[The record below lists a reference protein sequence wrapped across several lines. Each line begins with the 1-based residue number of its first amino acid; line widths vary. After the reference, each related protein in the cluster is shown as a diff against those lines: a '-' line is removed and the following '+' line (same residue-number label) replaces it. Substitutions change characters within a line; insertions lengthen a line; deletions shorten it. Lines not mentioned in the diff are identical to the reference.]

1 MPWQPSRHLGIV
13 SATFFPS
20 YECKGFISPWTD
32 ICISQFIQLEK
43 RDLGAPENCSWL
55 FCCCFLLPLAYLK
68 SILNPSLSVL
78 SLQYQTVV
86 LLASLSESS
95 LPWWEMIA
103 LNSLCACHPFC
114 WTGGRK
120 GKPSPSSSTSS
131 SSHSSHYKGLKR
143 NRVKLNIIDNWLWDH
158 GTLCPFCT
166 CIWS

>member
-1 MPWQPSRHLGIV
+1 MQRLYFSMDRHLYIV
-13 SATFFPS
+13 THTARKERSRCSRKLLLAFF
-20 YECKGFISPWTD
+20 
-32 ICISQFIQLEK
+32 
-43 RDLGAPENCSWL
+43 
-55 FCCCFLLPLAYLK
+55 FLLPLTYCK
-68 SILNPSLSVL
+68 SILNHSLSVL

-114 WTGGRK
+114 WKGGQK
-120 GKPSPSSSTSS
+120 GKPAPSSTTS
-131 SSHSSHYKGLKR
+131 SSHSSLYKGLKR
-143 NRVKLNIIDNWLWDH
+143 NWVKLNIIDNWLWDH